1 MGDAVGQGLESRP
14 ASQFTVTF
22 RAEVGRRPTGLD
34 FPDSHIEKRQYDVPP
49 GQLASPRLE
58 ASLSS
63 RLGEPHLA
71 SSGSSSARRAV
82 AASQFDSVGP
92 VPDEFMTVY
101 EVAELLK
108 LNQQTVRNWIDR
120 GELRAIRVG
129 PRRIRV
135 LRSDL
140 DAFIAGS
147 TTAGPSR
154 HEAEVTQ
161 VEEVNTAEEL
171 ARLRLQL
178 DSAAAEEDPARLA
191 QALTEIAESA
201 RGLADRMKGTA
212 T

>member
-1 MGDAVGQGLESRP
+1 M
-14 ASQFTVTF
+14 
-22 RAEVGRRPTGLD
+22 
-34 FPDSHIEKRQYDVPP
+34 
-49 GQLASPRLE
+49 
-58 ASLSS
+58 
-63 RLGEPHLA
+63 
-71 SSGSSSARRAV
+71 
-82 AASQFDSVGP
+82 
-92 VPDEFMTVY
+92 
-101 EVAELLK
+101 
-108 LNQQTVRNWIDR
+108 
-120 GELRAIRVG
+120 
-129 PRRIRV
+129 

-201 RGLADRMKGTA
+201 RGLADRMKRTA
-212 T
+212 P